1 VNATGGSLRQRLVT
15 LGRHTFVY
23 GIAGAAAQAVGIITL
38 PIFAR
43 VFTPSEYGVL
53 EIATVGYAAL
63 LVFADTGLTS
73 GAQRSYYDYDEHEQA
88 ERRAALFTGLVASL
102 AWGALAV
109 LVLLAFAGPISR
121 WVFSGQEYSAVVRIV
136 ALTVPVG
143 TIAAFAR
150 EAMRL
155 RFRPWNYAIAA
166 LLASVGGALIAIVA
180 VVGFDLGVKGVMLGT
195 LLGTSLAAA
204 YGLLA
209 AHRDLLGRFSTR
221 ELRKMVLYG
230 LPLVPAAVALWGLTF
245 IDRVML
251 AKLGNLAD
259 TGEYAVA
266 MRFAF
271 VLTLAVTAFATAFGP
286 FQLALWKE
294 DAELEKRVRDQTLT
308 YLTVVLVGIG
318 VVLAVFARDI
328 VAVIAPSFTRA
339 YEVVGLLV
347 MSVVLWGI
355 ANLVLFGIGLMRRTG
370 YVAAFTTLAATINI
384 GLNFALIP
392 PFGMVGASIANLVA
406 YLVLALTY
414 YRTSQQLYPTDYT
427 LSKPL
432 KVLAAGALAMAVGAL
447 PLDTGVLAVGVRV
460 ATVALFA
467 ASLWVLRVIDE
478 PEVAELRSLV
488 ARARAFG
495 RAQA

>member
-1 VNATGGSLRQRLVT
+1 VSATGGGLRHRLVT

-23 GIAGAAAQAVGIITL
+23 GLAGAASQAVGIITL

-43 VFTPSEYGVL
+43 AFTPSEYGVL

-73 GAQRSYYDYDEHEQA
+73 GAQRSYYDYDDHELPQ
-88 ERRAALFTGLVASL
+88 RRAALFTGLAASL
-102 AWGALAV
+102 AWGGLAV
-109 LVLLAFAGPISR
+109 LTLLAFAGPISR
-121 WVFSGQEYSAVVRIV
+121 WVFSGQEYDAVVRVV
-136 ALTVPVG
+136 ALTVPLG
-143 TIAAFAR
+143 TIATFAR

-155 RFRPWNYAIAA
+155 RFRPWNYAVSA
-166 LLASVGGALIAIVA
+166 LLASVGGALLAIAF
-180 VVGFDLGVKGVMLGT
+180 VVGFDLGVKGV
-195 LLGTSLAAA
+195 LLGSLIGAGLAAA

-209 AHRDLLGRFSTR
+209 AHRDLLGRFSPH

-245 IDRVML
+245 VDRVML

-266 MRFAF
+266 TRFGF
-271 VLTLAVTAFATAFGP
+271 VLMLAVTAFATAFGP

-294 DAELEKRVRDQTLT
+294 DAELEKRVRDHTLT
-308 YLTVVLVGIG
+308 YLTVALVGLG

-328 VAVIAPSFTRA
+328 VSVIAPSFTRA
-339 YEVVGLLV
+339 YQVVGLLV

-370 YVAAFTTLAATINI
+370 YVAAFTTLAAAINI

-392 PFGMVGASIANLVA
+392 PFGMVGAGIANLAA

-414 YRTSQQLYPTDYT
+414 YRTSQRLYPTDYT
-427 LSKPL
+427 VSKPL
-432 KVLAAGALAMAVGAL
+432 KVLAVGALAMAVGAL
-447 PLDTGVLAVGVRV
+447 PLGTSVLAFGVRL

-467 ASLWVLRVIDE
+467 ASLWLLRVIDE
-478 PEVAELRSLV
+478 PELAELRALA

-495 RAQA
+495 RGQA

>member
-1 VNATGGSLRQRLVT
+1 MSATGGSLRQRLLT

-23 GIAGAAAQAVGIITL
+23 GLAGAAAQAVGIVTL

-43 VFTPSEYGVL
+43 AFTPAEYGVL

-73 GAQRSYYDYDEHEQA
+73 GAQRSYYDYDDHEEP
-88 ERRAALFTGLVASL
+88 ERRAALFTGLAASL

-109 LVLLAFAGPISR
+109 LVLVAFAGPISR
-121 WVFSGQEYSAVVRIV
+121 WVFSGQQYDAVVRIV
-136 ALTVPVG
+136 ALTVPLG

-155 RFRPWNYAIAA
+155 KFRPWTYTVSA
-166 LLASVGGALIAIVA
+166 LLASVGGALIAIVL
-180 VVGFDLGVKGVMLGT
+180 VVGFDLGVKGVVLGS
-195 LLGTSLAAA
+195 LIGVGLAAA
-204 YGLLA
+204 YGLA
-209 AHRDLLGRFSTR
+209 ATHATLLGRFSPH
-221 ELRKMVLYG
+221 ELRKMVSYG

-245 IDRVML
+245 VDRVML
-251 AKLGNLAD
+251 AKLGSLAD

-266 MRFAF
+266 TRFGF

-294 DAELEKRVRDQTLT
+294 DAELEKRVRDHTLT
-308 YLTVVLVGIG
+308 YLTVALASLG
-318 VVLAVFARDI
+318 VVLSVFAQDI
-328 VAVIAPSFTRA
+328 VSVIAPSFDRA
-339 YEVVGLLV
+339 YQVVGLLV
-347 MSVVLWGI
+347 MSIVLWGI

-370 YVAAFTTLAATINI
+370 YVAAFTTLAAAVNI

-392 PFGMVGASIANLVA
+392 PFGIVGASIANLIA
-406 YLVLALTY
+406 YLVLVLTY
-414 YRTSQQLYPTDYT
+414 YRTSQRLYPTPYT

-432 KVLAAGALAMAVGAL
+432 KVLAVGAVAMGVGAL
-447 PLDTGVLAVGVRV
+447 PLGTSLAAFGARIV
-460 ATVALFA
+460 TVFLFA
-467 ASLWVLRVIDE
+467 ASLWLLRVIDE
-478 PEVAELRSLV
+478 PELAELRAL
-488 ARARAFG
+488 AGRARTFR